1 MCGEV
6 ASKTWLQLLFGGG
19 VRSYIL
25 AARVKFMIEATVD
38 DVQFKMI
45 EAELPAR
52 WRRGSAE
59 RISAACMLKRMRAGL
74 DRRTRKVRRLRAAI
88 RVGVYENDLK
98 LHIAMDRMIAD
109 FAG

>member
-1 MCGEV
+1 
-6 ASKTWLQLLFGGG
+6 
-19 VRSYIL
+19 
-25 AARVKFMIEATVD
+25 
-38 DVQFKMI
+38 
-45 EAELPAR
+45 
-52 WRRGSAE
+52 
-59 RISAACMLKRMRAGL
+59 MLKRMRAGL

>member
-1 MCGEV
+1 MLE
-6 ASKTWLQLLFGGG
+6 TQ
-19 VRSYIL
+19 
-25 AARVKFMIEATVD
+25 VD
-38 DVQFKMI
+38 DDLKMT

-59 RISAACMLKRMRAGL
+59 RNAAACMLKRMRAGL

-98 LHIAMDRMIAD
+98 LHIAMDRMLAD